1 MCLCFFSDEPVDE
14 DTRADRAGQFKVGM
28 KDAPCADP
36 GVCCLSFCCLVRR
49 DFPMRNLNLNV
60 W

>member
-36 GVCCLSFCCLVRR
+36 GVFCLSFCCLVRISQYYEKS
-49 DFPMRNLNLNV
+49 
-60 W
+60 